1 MVQHQYVPRKRR
13 AERSLAPAAP
23 AAIFN
28 VEAEEGRAGDVPLHK
43 RVKEELQ
50 LQPPPPS
57 LQVD

>member
-13 AERSLAPAAP
+13 AERSLAP

>member
-13 AERSLAPAAP
+13 AERSLAPAA
-23 AAIFN
+23 IFN
-28 VEAEEGRAGDVPLHK
+28 VEAEEGRVGDVPLHK

-50 LQPPPPS
+50 LQPPS

>member
-13 AERSLAPAAP
+13 AERSLAPAAQ